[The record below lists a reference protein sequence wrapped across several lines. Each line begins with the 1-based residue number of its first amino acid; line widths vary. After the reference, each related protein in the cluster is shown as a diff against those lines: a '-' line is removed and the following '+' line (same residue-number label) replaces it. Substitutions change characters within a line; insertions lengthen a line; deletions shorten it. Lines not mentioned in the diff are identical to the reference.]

1 LSVAVVVPDMP
12 EVAVAVAVA
21 TFTMRGTLTPAVRQQ
36 LPLELEVQKAQLQHR
51 GQILVFTR

>member
-1 LSVAVVVPDMP
+1 LSVAVAVPDMP
-12 EVAVAVAVA
+12 EVAVAVAVD